1 MRKATPAQKRLKS
14 VRYQTT
20 AAIMA
25 AGRKKRRTFA
35 MTIMMM
41 SPMTKRIRSK
51 MASNSNPKPRGGSSG
66 VESTSFRFLS

>member
-25 AGRKKRRTFA
+25 AGRKKRSTFA

-51 MASNSNPKPRGGSSG
+51 MAKQQP
-66 VESTSFRFLS
+66 